1 MASMEIWASLATRA
15 QTIMAAVAVAVVAA
29 RAASKGAAVTK
40 EI

>member
-15 QTIMAAVAVAVVAA
+15 QTIMAAVVAVV
-29 RAASKGAAVTK
+29 AASKGAAVTK

>member
-15 QTIMAAVAVAVVAA
+15 QTIMAVVAA

>member
-15 QTIMAAVAVAVVAA
+15 QTIMAAVAVVAA